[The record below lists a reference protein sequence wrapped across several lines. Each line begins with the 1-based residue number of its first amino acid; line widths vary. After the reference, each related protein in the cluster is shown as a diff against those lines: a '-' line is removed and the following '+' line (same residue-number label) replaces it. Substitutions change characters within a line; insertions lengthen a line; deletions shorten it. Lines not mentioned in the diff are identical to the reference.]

1 MKVPNF
7 IKPLDID
14 AERQNIINEFKIKS
28 GKLDYIPLVGDDYMT
43 LIDIFLYRLNHFF
56 ELINIKIANN
66 YLNFSS
72 GEYLDELVALVGI
85 KRNDEVKPIAQVE
98 VSVSSATYLPKGTK
112 FTDGAGHFAYLLE
125 DANIADTKVLK
136 IEAEEYFKESYETT
150 TLEIPNIYVTDIKMI
165 SPFSGFKARESDD
178 ELRARFLLSMHRFS
192 THLEPLK
199 FTNVNFLLSM
209 HRFST
214 AGSAKS
220 YLFYILSVEGITKA
234 SVYQLRAGVVQIVYL
249 SKFDE
254 TTATLKIKEALD
266 GRIPLTDDVRIKGV
280 TQIKVDLVIEIKL
293 LQDFMFSEVL
303 KNATARLKEYFDS
316 LEIGFTPHFS
326 KIIEIAFDENIKA
339 VEVKSQIP
347 NIDRDSI
354 LILQNLQISK
364 AN

>member
-7 IKPLDID
+7 IKPLNID

-66 YLNFSS
+66 YLNFST

-98 VSVSSATYLPKGTK
+98 VNVSSATYLPKGTK

-125 DANIADTKVLK
+125 DTNIADTKVLK

-192 THLEPLK
+192 T
-199 FTNVNFLLSM
+199 
-209 HRFST
+209 

-220 YLFYILSVEGITKA
+220 YLFYILSVEGIQKQA
-234 SVYQLRAGVVQIVYL
+234 FISYAPEWCRSFIYL
-249 SKFDE
+249 NLMK
-254 TTATLKIKEALD
+254 
-266 GRIPLTDDVRIKGV
+266 RR
-280 TQIKVDLVIEIKL
+280 
-293 LQDFMFSEVL
+293 
-303 KNATARLKEYFDS
+303 RL
-316 LEIGFTPHFS
+316 
-326 KIIEIAFDENIKA
+326 
-339 VEVKSQIP
+339 
-347 NIDRDSI
+347 
-354 LILQNLQISK
+354 
-364 AN
+364 

>member
-192 THLEPLK
+192 T
-199 FTNVNFLLSM
+199 
-209 HRFST
+209 

-303 KNATARLKEYFDS
+303 KNATARLKEYFGS

-326 KIIEIAFDENIKA
+326 KIIEIAFDENTKA

>member
-1 MKVPNF
+1 
-7 IKPLDID
+7 
-14 AERQNIINEFKIKS
+14 
-28 GKLDYIPLVGDDYMT
+28 
-43 LIDIFLYRLNHFF
+43 
-56 ELINIKIANN
+56 
-66 YLNFSS
+66 
-72 GEYLDELVALVGI
+72 
-85 KRNDEVKPIAQVE
+85 
-98 VSVSSATYLPKGTK
+98 
-112 FTDGAGHFAYLLE
+112 
-125 DANIADTKVLK
+125 
-136 IEAEEYFKESYETT
+136 
-150 TLEIPNIYVTDIKMI
+150 MI

-178 ELRARFLLSMHRFS
+178 ELRAR
-192 THLEPLK
+192 
-199 FTNVNFLLSM
+199 FLLSM

-266 GRIPLTDDVRIKGV
+266 GRIPLTDDVRIKEV

-303 KNATARLKEYFDS
+303 KNATARLKEYFGS

-326 KIIEIAFDENIKA
+326 KIIEIAFDENTKA

>member
-192 THLEPLK
+192 T
-199 FTNVNFLLSM
+199 
-209 HRFST
+209 

-266 GRIPLTDDVRIKGV
+266 GRIPLTDDVRIKEV

-303 KNATARLKEYFDS
+303 KNATARLKEYFGS

-326 KIIEIAFDENIKA
+326 KIIEIAFDENTKA

>member
-14 AERQNIINEFKIKS
+14 AERQNIINEFKVKS

-66 YLNFSS
+66 YLNFST

-125 DANIADTKVLK
+125 DTNIADTKVLK

-192 THLEPLK
+192 T
-199 FTNVNFLLSM
+199 
-209 HRFST
+209 

-254 TTATLKIKEALD
+254 ATATLKIKESLD
-266 GRIPLTDDVRIKGV
+266 GRIPLTDQLMIKEANK
-280 TQIKVDLVIEIKL
+280 INFDLEIEIKL
-293 LQDFMFSEVL
+293 IQDFMFAEVL
-303 KNATARLKEYFDS
+303 RDATQKIKEYFGS

-326 KIIEIAFDENIKA
+326 KIIEIAFDENTKA

-354 LILQNLQISK
+354 LILQNLQILK
-364 AN
+364 ASND

>member
-14 AERQNIINEFKIKS
+14 AERQNIINEFKVKS

-192 THLEPLK
+192 T
-199 FTNVNFLLSM
+199 
-209 HRFST
+209 

-266 GRIPLTDDVRIKGV
+266 GRIPLTDDVRIKEV

-303 KNATARLKEYFDS
+303 KNATARLKEYFGS

-326 KIIEIAFDENIKA
+326 KIIEIAFDENTKA

>member
-1 MKVPNF
+1 MRVPNF

-28 GKLDYIPLVGDDYMT
+28 GKLDYIPLIGDDYMT

-98 VSVSSATYLPKGTK
+98 VNVSSATYLPKGTK
-112 FTDGAGHFAYLLE
+112 FTDGAGHFAYLME
-125 DANIADTKVLK
+125 SASITDKKILK
-136 IEAEEYFKESYETT
+136 IEAGEYFKESYETT

-165 SPFSGFKARESDD
+165 NPFSGFKARESDD
-178 ELRARFLLSMHRFS
+178 ELRAR
-192 THLEPLK
+192 
-199 FTNVNFLLSM
+199 FLLSM

-254 TTATLKIKEALD
+254 TTAALKIKEALD
-266 GRIPLTDDVRIKGV
+266 GRIPLTDQIMIKEANK
-280 TQIKVDLVIEIKL
+280 INFDLKIEIKL
-293 LQDFMFSEVL
+293 IQDFMFAEVL
-303 KNATARLKEYFDS
+303 RDATRKIKEYFGS

-326 KIIEIAFDENIKA
+326 KIIEIAFDENTKA

-354 LILQNLQISK
+354 LILQKLQISK
-364 AN
+364 AQ

>member
-7 IKPLDID
+7 IKPLNID

-66 YLNFSS
+66 YLNFST

-98 VSVSSATYLPKGTK
+98 VNVSSATYLPKGTK

-125 DANIADTKVLK
+125 DTNIADTKVLK

-192 THLEPLK
+192 T
-199 FTNVNFLLSM
+199 
-209 HRFST
+209 

-249 SKFDE
+249 YNFDE
-254 TTATLKIKEALD
+254 ATATLNIKESLD
-266 GRIPLTDDVRIKGV
+266 GRIPLTDQLMIKEANK
-280 TQIKVDLVIEIKL
+280 INFDLEIEIKL
-293 LQDFMFSEVL
+293 IQDFMFAEVL
-303 KNATARLKEYFDS
+303 RDATQKIKEYFGS

-326 KIIEIAFDENIKA
+326 KIIEIAFDENTKA

-354 LILQNLQISK
+354 LILQNLQILK
-364 AN
+364 ASND

>member
-192 THLEPLK
+192 T
-199 FTNVNFLLSM
+199 
-209 HRFST
+209 

-326 KIIEIAFDENIKA
+326 KIIEIAFDENTKA

>member
-14 AERQNIINEFKIKS
+14 AERQNIINEFKVKS

-192 THLEPLK
+192 T
-199 FTNVNFLLSM
+199 
-209 HRFST
+209 

-266 GRIPLTDDVRIKGV
+266 GRIPLTDDVRIKEV

-326 KIIEIAFDENIKA
+326 KIIEIAFDENTKA

>member
-1 MKVPNF
+1 MRVPNF

-28 GKLDYIPLVGDDYMT
+28 GKLDYIPLIGDDYMT

-98 VSVSSATYLPKGTK
+98 VNVSSATYLPKGTK
-112 FTDGAGHFAYLLE
+112 FTDGAGHFAYLME
-125 DANIADTKVLK
+125 STSITDKKTLK
-136 IEAEEYFKESYETT
+136 IEAGEYFKESYETT

-178 ELRARFLLSMHRFS
+178 ELRAR
-192 THLEPLK
+192 
-199 FTNVNFLLSM
+199 FLLSM

-326 KIIEIAFDENIKA
+326 KIIEIAFDENTKA

-364 AN
+364 AQ

>member
-192 THLEPLK
+192 T
-199 FTNVNFLLSM
+199 
-209 HRFST
+209 

-220 YLFYILSVEGITKA
+220 YLFYILSIEGITKA

-326 KIIEIAFDENIKA
+326 KIIEIAFDENTKA

>member
-192 THLEPLK
+192 T
-199 FTNVNFLLSM
+199 
-209 HRFST
+209 

-326 KIIEIAFDENIKA
+326 KIIEIAFDENTKA

-347 NIDRDSI
+347 NIDQDSI

>member
-1 MKVPNF
+1 MRVPNF

-14 AERQNIINEFKIKS
+14 VERQNIINEFKIKS

-66 YLNFSS
+66 YLNFST

-98 VSVSSATYLPKGTK
+98 VGVSSATYLPKGTK
-112 FTDGAGHFAYLLE
+112 FTDGAGHFAYLME
-125 DANIADTKVLK
+125 SASITDKKILK
-136 IEAEEYFKESYETT
+136 IEAGEYFKESYETT

-165 SPFSGFKARESDD
+165 NPFSGFKARESDD
-178 ELRARFLLSMHRFS
+178 ELRAR
-192 THLEPLK
+192 
-199 FTNVNFLLSM
+199 FLLSM

-254 TTATLKIKEALD
+254 ATATLKIKESLD
-266 GRIPLTDDVRIKGV
+266 GRIPLTDQIMIKEANK
-280 TQIKVDLVIEIKL
+280 INFDLEIEIKL
-293 LQDFMFSEVL
+293 IQDFMFAEVL
-303 KNATARLKEYFDS
+303 RDATQKIKEYFGS

-326 KIIEIAFDENIKA
+326 KIIEIAFDENTKA

-364 AN
+364 AQ

>member
-1 MKVPNF
+1 MKVSNF

-192 THLEPLK
+192 T
-199 FTNVNFLLSM
+199 
-209 HRFST
+209 

-326 KIIEIAFDENIKA
+326 KIIEIAFDENTKA

>member
-192 THLEPLK
+192 T
-199 FTNVNFLLSM
+199 
-209 HRFST
+209 

-326 KIIEIAFDENIKA
+326 KIIEIAFDENTKA

-347 NIDRDSI
+347 NIDRGSI